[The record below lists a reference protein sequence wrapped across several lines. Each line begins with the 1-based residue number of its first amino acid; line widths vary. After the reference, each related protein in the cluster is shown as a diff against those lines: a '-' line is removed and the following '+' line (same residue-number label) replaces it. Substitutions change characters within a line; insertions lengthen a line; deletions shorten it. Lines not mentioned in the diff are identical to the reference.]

1 MAWSLVGS
9 DGVGFADGNAGHVY
23 AVPAGAPSAGDLDVL
38 MVNSNTV
45 VTTPSGFSVARSR
58 VNSQGSYI
66 YYRFAAGGES
76 ANITITTSGDHPT
89 DLLWSRWTGGSAFD
103 VAADAGVDGVAG
115 TTTPAV
121 NSGAI
126 AQAASLS
133 LAFAALHSGTG
144 QTSPV
149 WSSGYTAL
157 AEATN
162 GTGSTGVTAYGG
174 YNTNAGTAAE
184 TPNVSWTTNASDRY
198 ILVAVFS
205 PAAGGGNVD
214 IDATRS
220 TTATITP
227 TAAVDR
233 PATSTL
239 IATATVT
246 PTAAVDRAATAAI
259 TTTAAITVAASV
271 DRAASAT
278 LTITAT
284 RTVTAEQPAAHAT
297 STAAVTA
304 GRTSTDAVAA
314 NRTSTPGV
322 T

>member
-1 MAWSLVGS
+1 MAWTLVNS
-9 DGVGFADGNAGHVY
+9 DGVGFADGNAGHAY
-23 AVPAGAPSAGDLDVL
+23 TIPSGAPSVGDLDVL

-45 VTTPSGFSVARSR
+45 VTTPSGFTVARSR

-66 YYRFAAGGES
+66 YYRFAIGGES
-76 ANITITTSGDHPT
+76 GSITITTSGDHPT

-103 VAADAGVDGVAG
+103 IAADAGVDGVAG

-121 NSGAI
+121 NTGAI

-133 LAFAALHSGTG
+133 LAFGALHSGTG

-149 WSSGYTAL
+149 WSAGYTAL
-157 AEATN
+157 ASATN

-205 PAAGGGNVD
+205 PAGGSNVD

-233 PATSTL
+233 PT
-239 IATATVT
+239 TAALTVT
-246 PTAAVDRAATAAI
+246 AVVSPTAAVDRAAQASLTAAATI
-259 TTTAAITVAASV
+259 TASATVA
-271 DRAASAT
+271 RAASAT

-284 RTVTAEQPAAHAT
+284 ATASMEQPAVKAS
-297 STAAVTA
+297 STTAVTA
-304 GRTSTDAVAA
+304 GRTSTSAVAA

>member
-1 MAWSLVGS
+1 MSWSLVGS

-23 AVPAGAPSAGDLDVL
+23 AIPSGAPSAGQLDIL

-66 YYRFAAGGES
+66 YYRFAVGGES

-103 VAADAGVDGVAG
+103 IANDAGVDGVGG

-121 NSGAI
+121 NSGTI

-133 LAFAALHSGTG
+133 VAFAALHSGTG

-149 WSSGYTAL
+149 WSAGYTAL
-157 AEATN
+157 AQATN
-162 GTGSTGVTAYGG
+162 GTGSTGVTAFGG

-184 TPNVSWTTNASDRY
+184 TPNCSWTTNASDRY

-205 PAAGGGNVD
+205 PAAGGANVD

-233 PATSTL
+233 PASSAL
-239 IATATVT
+239 TATVT
-246 PTAAVDRAATAAI
+246 VTPAAAVDRAATATLTA
-259 TTTAAITVAASV
+259 TAAITASASV

-278 LTITAT
+278 LTITAV
-284 RTVTAEQPAAHAT
+284 RTVTADQPTAHAA
-297 STAAVTA
+297 STPAVAA
-304 GRTSTDAVAA
+304 GRTSTAAVAA